1 MLIALVR
8 HGQTDFNLKE
18 LVQGQID
25 NPLNSTGEKQAL
37 ESANKLKNSQYQFNK
52 IAASTLSRALQTAHI
67 INEHLKID
75 NYIYSH
81 PIFMERDFSYFDG
94 TDIHVAFKQIKEKEP
109 DEGYEK
115 DRDLLVRAHEAL
127 HLITQKFK
135 DQNVLLATHSH
146 FIKAV
151 LQIIDPNRFDF
162 FIVLKMVTSSSLS
175 FKTTP
180 LKSLKKLTSNIH
192 FSQFKKDAK

>member
-162 FIVLKMVTSSSLS
+162 FYRLENGHIFIIEFQDNT
-175 FKTTP
+175 FKII
-180 LKSLKKLTSNIH
+180 KEINE
-192 FSQFKKDAK
+192 